1 MKLYEQAGNFARLF
15 DDFDAICSYEPDKNE
30 RGEYI
35 DADGEIIP
43 DIDAYRRDLQEAW
56 FDTLDGLEEEF
67 EVKAESIGAYI
78 KELRAES
85 DALRAEEASLSRRR
99 KVKDRQIEWLKGYL
113 LENMAAIGRAKID
126 RPKAVMS
133 VRNNPE
139 SVEFDNEEQFIR
151 LCIARDQHEYLRYR
165 EPELN
170 KTAVKKALQSGGVVD
185 GARLIRTKSLM
196 VK

>member
-1 MKLYEQAGNFARLF
+1 MKLYEYAEDFARLF
-15 DDFDAICSYEPDKNE
+15 DGLDAIADYMPEQDEN
-30 RGEYI
+30 GQYI
-35 DADGEIIP
+35 DADGNII
-43 DIDAYRRDLQEAW
+43 DDLTAYKSDMQTAW

-85 DALRAEEASLSRRR
+85 DALKAEEASLRRRR
-99 KVKDRQIEWLKGYL
+99 KVKDRQAEWLKGYV
-113 LENMAAIGRAKID
+113 LENMAVIGRAKID

-139 SVEFDNEEQFIR
+139 TVEFDNEEQFVR
-151 LCIARDQHEYLRYR
+151 LCIAREQHEYLRYR

-170 KTAVKKALQSGGVVD
+170 RNAVKKALKSGTEID
-185 GARLIRTKSLM
+185 GARLIRTQSLTI
-196 VK
+196 K